1 MEYFAYLVYRALVGT
16 IEALPIGVVY
26 RLGQTLGWLAFQLLG
41 PYRRLAISNLT
52 IAFGGEKSA
61 EEIRRLARASFLN
74 LGANLFSS
82 IRAAKFTLAELQ
94 AVATPEHRE
103 IIERALEEGR
113 GVVLVLSHLGNWE
126 LIAQLC
132 QYLPQF
138 SWSTVYRPL
147 GNRYIEAHVRRTR
160 SASGVVLF
168 DRKSG
173 FNAPTLFLRNG
184 GAVGVLVDQHA
195 GDGGIWTPFFGR
207 LASTTNLAALLA
219 LRTGAALVP
228 LAVYTAG
235 PARWR
240 VVISPPVE
248 TRDPENGEELN
259 VGVLTARLNAA
270 VEQQVRV
277 APADW
282 FWVHN
287 RWKTPKPKFLLATY
301 RRGIVIPPG
310 MEPSELKPFR
320 ILVRSTNWLGDA
332 VMAIPAV
339 QAIARGRPD
348 AQVTVLAPAKL
359 VELWQTVPEVAAV
372 LSIPAEAG
380 VLAVA
385 RGIRQAGPFDTAI
398 LLPNSLRTALE
409 VWLAGVPRRVGYA
422 GHGGRRRLLNQ
433 VIKERPA
440 AEAAAAAASAVTAS
454 VARPDSALHER
465 FRFLEIARQIGAE
478 IDADDA
484 LAVSP
489 VEPAAPAGLAR
500 FALCPG
506 AEYGPTKRWPAERFA
521 EAARRVSAVLPCEW
535 VLLGTA
541 KEAALGETIER
552 ALAVPATDEGAVG
565 VPAPCENQ
573 IGKTSLG
580 ELIATLRGCQLLLTN
595 DTGTMHLAAWLG
607 VPVVAIF
614 GSTEPRLTGPISSA
628 GPEAV
633 RVLRRQVECSPCF
646 LRECPLDL
654 RCMAA
659 IQPAE
664 VAAAV
669 LAMATGGSGGA
680 LAPED
685 AIDG

>member
-1 MEYFAYLVYRALVGT
+1 MQYLAYLIYRAFVGI
-16 IEALPIGVVY
+16 IERLPITVAY
-26 RLGQTLGWLAFQLLG
+26 RVGQVLGWLGWALLF
-41 PYRRLAISNLT
+41 PYRRLAIANLT
-52 IAFGGEKSA
+52 IAYGKEKSA
-61 EEIRRLARASFLN
+61 AEIRALARESFLH
-74 LGANLFSS
+74 LGANLLSS
-82 IRAAKFTLAELQ
+82 IRAARFNLAEIQ
-94 AVATPEHRE
+94 AVTTVENRE
-103 IIERALEEGR
+103 TIERALESGR

-138 SWSTVYRPL
+138 SWSTIYRPL
-147 GNRYIEAHVRRTR
+147 GNKFIEAHVRRAR

-173 FNAPTLFLRNG
+173 FNAPTQFLRAG

-228 LAVYTAG
+228 LAVYTDG

-240 VVISPPVE
+240 VVISPLVE
-248 TRDPENGEELN
+248 TNEAETGDELG
-259 VGVLTARLNAA
+259 VGDLTARISAA
-270 VEQQVRV
+270 VERQVRV

-301 RRGIVIPPG
+301 RRGIVIPAA
-310 MEPSELKPFR
+310 MSDTAAVELKPFR
-320 ILVRSTNWLGDA
+320 VLVRSTNWLGDA

-348 AQVTVLAPAKL
+348 AGVTVLAPAKL
-359 VELWQTVPEVAAV
+359 ADLWRAVPEVAEV
-372 LSIPAEAG
+372 LTIEPHDN
-380 VLAVA
+380 VFAVA
-385 RGIRQAGPFDTAI
+385 KTVRRAGPFDAAV
-398 LLPNSLRTALE
+398 LLPNSLRSALE
-409 VWLAGVPRRVGYA
+409 VWLARVPRRVGYA

-433 VIKERPA
+433 LIKERPT
-440 AEAAAAAASAVTAS
+440 AELSASAVTGP
-454 VARPDSALHER
+454 VAENDSDLHER
-465 FRFLEIARQIGAE
+465 FRFLEIARAIGAE
-478 IDADDA
+478 ID
-484 LAVSP
+484 P
-489 VEPAAPAGLAR
+489 VLSTPVAAPSSRSLPGGLAR

-521 EAARRVSAVLPCEW
+521 EAARRVAAARPCEW
-535 VLLGTA
+535 VLLGTE
-541 KEAALGETIER
+541 KERALGEEIER
-552 ALAVPATDEGAVG
+552 VLTTAIPEDGSGIVGAS
-565 VPAPCENQ
+565 APCDNR
-573 IGKTSLG
+573 IGKTTLG
-580 ELIATLRGCQLLLTN
+580 ELIAILRGCQLLLTN

-614 GSTEPRLTGPISSA
+614 GSTEPRLTGPISTV
-628 GPEAV
+628 GPGAV

-654 RCMAA
+654 RCMTA
-659 IQPAE
+659 ISAEE

-669 LAMATGGSGGA
+669 LEIAAHRPQAASTT
-680 LAPED
+680 
-685 AIDG
+685 